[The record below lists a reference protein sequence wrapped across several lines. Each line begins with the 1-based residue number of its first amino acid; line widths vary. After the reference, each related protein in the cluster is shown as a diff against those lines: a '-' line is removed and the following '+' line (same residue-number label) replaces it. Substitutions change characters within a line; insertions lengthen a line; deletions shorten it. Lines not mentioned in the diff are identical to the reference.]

1 MTDKHPAA
9 RHRARRPAP
18 VTRLRRA
25 RAAAAA
31 LGAALPG
38 TGLGSWAEQFSPQT
52 GWPEDLR
59 RAPLIIDTDIGGDPD
74 DTLAVAVA
82 ALTVPELALVITC
95 DETGPPAP
103 GQRARL
109 ARALLDLAGGPTCP
123 SPQGGRQQPA
133 PGTGTPTD

>member
-9 RHRARRPAP
+9 GQARRPAAA
-18 VTRLRRA
+18 TRLRRH

-38 TGLGSWAEQFSPQT
+38 TGLAGWAEQFSPRT

-74 DTLAVAVA
+74 DTLALAAA

-109 ARALLDLAGGPTCP
+109 ARALLDLAGRPTCR
-123 SPQGGRQQPA
+123 SPPDGRRAAA
-133 PGTGTPTD
+133 PGTGTPKD